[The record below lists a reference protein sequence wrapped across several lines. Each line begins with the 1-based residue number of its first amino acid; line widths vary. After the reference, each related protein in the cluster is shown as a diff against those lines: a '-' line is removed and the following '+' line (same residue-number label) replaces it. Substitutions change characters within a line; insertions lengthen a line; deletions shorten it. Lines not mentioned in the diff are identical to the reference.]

1 MDHWSTSVA
10 LWSTMTQMLIPGQD
24 EAMSTKAPRAAR
36 TPSLD
41 VEAALLRAADAL
53 LRRDGWEGLS
63 ARVVAAEA
71 GVARM
76 GIYSRFG
83 GMDGLVD
90 ALLIRGWDDLARA
103 ISATGETDPVAR
115 LMSSGRA
122 YREWALANRQ
132 YYEAM
137 FLTARSFASPEV
149 FSHAMATFNVLV
161 GHVEFA
167 MAAGVLAPGDAFD
180 TAQILLNATHGGIS
194 LEVRGV
200 ALVDDPAATYER
212 MLLMLVR
219 GLRAD

>member
-1 MDHWSTSVA
+1 MKQT
-10 LWSTMTQMLIPGQD
+10 
-24 EAMSTKAPRAAR
+24 EARTR

-41 VEAALLRAADAL
+41 VEAALLRAADAM
-53 LRRDGWEGLS
+53 LRREGWEGLS
-63 ARVVAAEA
+63 ARVIAADA

-90 ALLIRGWDDLARA
+90 ALLIRGWDDLAAA
-103 ISATGETDPVAR
+103 ISAPGETDAVAR
-115 LMSSGRA
+115 LMASGRA
-122 YREWALANRQ
+122 YRQWALANRQ

-149 FSHAMATFNVLV
+149 LKHAMATFNVLV

-167 MAAGVLAPGDAFD
+167 MAAGVFAPGDAFD

-200 ALVDDPAATYER
+200 SLVADPEATYER
-212 MLLMLVR
+212 MLLTLVR